1 MHYDVVIIGGGPAG
15 SATALGLARHRVG
28 RHGPF
33 RTLIIE
39 QSDYRAPRV
48 GETLL
53 PDARRLLG
61 DLDVADAFDRDPH
74 EPCVGSRSAWG
85 SDRLGFNDFLFKG
98 AGTGWHL
105 DRVRFDHF
113 LAKQAVAAGTDLKQD
128 TRFQF
133 ATQTRDGWR
142 IGASGPEGRPVTVT
156 ATLIVDATG
165 APALFARRQG
175 ARRMH
180 FDQTLFAYRFFAQAN
195 AGTLARM
202 TLIEAA
208 ADGWWYAAHLPGN
221 RLCVAY
227 ATGSGGPEA
236 KSHGNVDDWIRR
248 LTLTGHVTEFI
259 GDAQPDGDVRLVPAP
274 SFQSSRTSGTNWMAV
289 GDAAS
294 SFDPITGQGLHK
306 ALADGLLASDY
317 IAYLRDGRIDGFSG
331 YDRAVSNRFAAYQA
345 ARQHFYGLE
354 TRWPDNPFWAERR
367 GTGNG
372 PRMSLSNTEPA
383 E

>member
-1 MHYDVVIIGGGPAG
+1 MHYDVVILGGGPAG
-15 SATALGLARHRVG
+15 SATALGLARYASD
-28 RHGPF
+28 RHGQF

-61 DLDVADAFDRDPH
+61 DLGVADAFDRDPH
-74 EPCVGSRSAWG
+74 ETCLGSRSAWG
-85 SDRLGFNDFLFKG
+85 SDAVGFNDFLFKG

-105 DRVRFDHF
+105 DRIRFDHF
-113 LAKQAVAAGTDLKQD
+113 LAKQAIAAGTVLKQA
-128 TRFQF
+128 TRFQT
-133 ATQTRDGWR
+133 ATQTQDGWR
-142 IGASGPEGRPVTVT
+142 IDATGPEGRILNITT
-156 ATLIVDATG
+156 TLVIDATG

-175 ARRMH
+175 ARRMY
-180 FDQTLFAYRFFAQAN
+180 FDQTLFAYRFFAQAK
-195 AGTLARM
+195 TSTFARM

-208 ADGWWYAAHLPGN
+208 ANGWWYAAHLPDN

-227 ATGSGGPEA
+227 ATNSGGPDA
-236 KSHGNVDDWIRR
+236 NSHGDVDDWVRR
-248 LTLTGHVTEFI
+248 STRTNHITGFI
-259 GDAQPDGDVRLVPAP
+259 GSAQPDGDVRLVPAP
-274 SFQSSRTSGTNWMAV
+274 SFQSSMTSGTNWMAV

-317 IAYLRDGRIDGFSG
+317 IAYLRDGRIAGFSG
-331 YDRAVSNRFAAYQA
+331 YDRAVSHRFAAYQA
-345 ARQHFYGLE
+345 ARQHFYVLE
-354 TRWPDNPFWAERR
+354 TRWPDNPFWAQRR
-367 GTGNG
+367 GISDGD
-372 PRMSLSNTEPA
+372 RMTQSNVATA